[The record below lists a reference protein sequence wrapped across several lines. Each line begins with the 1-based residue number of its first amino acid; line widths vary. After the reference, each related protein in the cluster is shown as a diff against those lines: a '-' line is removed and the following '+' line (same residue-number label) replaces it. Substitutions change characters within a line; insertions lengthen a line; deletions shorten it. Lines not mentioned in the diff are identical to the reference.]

1 MHLPGFLFVLVCFT
15 GFWLDGKKN
24 ITARTVIV
32 FGSLLALALS
42 AAYQNALFPVVVNYI
57 KKLDIWNCASLALAF
72 VALLEMVT
80 VNYLERQQK
89 DSSGTDSNSYKLVQA
104 IGNLKWPNLDVI
116 SRIAFPVV
124 YLSFIVYYVV
134 DCYLLDLV
142 EM

>member
-89 DSSGTDSNSYKLVQA
+89 DSSALIQTATNWCKQLEILNGPTWMLFRA
-104 IGNLKWPNLDVI
+104 LP
-116 SRIAFPVV
+116 SRWFI
-124 YLSFIVYYVV
+124 YLSLFIT
-134 DCYLLDLV
+134 LLIV
-142 EM
+142 IYWI